1 MDLECLIFHLSGESS
16 NEVIAVDKTLAAP
29 VKMLKDVVNLS
40 IGNTL
45 DEVLDHYAEISH
57 LHLSPLLVL
66 AKLVENK
73 VRASLALGDDR

>member
-1 MDLECLIFHLSGESS
+1 MDLKCLIFNLSGESS
-16 NEVIAVDKTLAAP
+16 NEVISVDKTLAAP

-45 DEVLDHYAEISH
+45 DEVLDHDAEISH

-66 AKLVENK
+66 AEFVENK
-73 VRASLALGDDR
+73 VGASLALSDDR